1 MPQGRRYATLLIK
14 SITYNVYLAL
24 LLSSV
29 PCAAIASCLDG
40 SSLGVAITRDEIAG
54 CEDMKCKVI
63 AMNLTKQESKYTI
76 LLSLKGNHLQN
87 INQQIIFNLF

>member
-1 MPQGRRYATLLIK
+1 MTPGWRYAALLEK
-14 SITYNVYLAL
+14 SITCNAYLAL

-29 PCAAIASCLDG
+29 PCAAMASCLDG

-63 AMNLTKQESKYTI
+63 AMNSTKE
-76 LLSLKGNHLQN
+76 
-87 INQQIIFNLF
+87 